1 MSDFKNNDVSVDS
14 IREAFALQR
23 QYVNHFFATLDME
36 QVKRFT
42 DSVVNCEG
50 TVFFTGMG
58 KSGIIARNISQMF
71 VSVGVRASYMSPV
84 DALHGDV
91 GILRPSVKET
101 KHTATLQ
108 LSNSIA
114 HLKKT

>member
-1 MSDFKNNDVSVDS
+1 MSDLKTNDVSVDA

-42 DSVVNCEG
+42 DSVVRCDG

-91 GILRPSVKET
+91 GILRPLVKRQKT
-101 KHTATLQ
+101 KPSQ
-108 LSNSIA
+108 LLSLL
-114 HLKKT
+114 HH